1 MTSQDRKDGTVYAL
15 LLKMRPY
22 LADRFCHH
30 LLQAGFPWQQA
41 PDGDMAAIVT
51 SNDGLRPVSFK
62 PEAVEE

>member
-1 MTSQDRKDGTVYAL
+1 
-15 LLKMRPY
+15 MRPY

-62 PEAVEE
+62 PEAAEE